1 MDSGFSTRK
10 EVADSNYIPIV
21 DDQTLDEFYYGS
33 MQKKYHKDEPLF
45 YVNRVEDARERF
57 NFPISP
63 HRKTVYDILFL
74 TKGEGVC
81 FKGLTKYHYR
91 QNQVFSIPAYQITVH
106 ESISNDASGFFVH
119 FSPEL
124 FSENLHLLKRFNF
137 LQFNADPIVTI
148 PAFHLQPILNI
159 FNRLLDFVDDKSN
172 QRSNAIKWYLM
183 ALFSEVNHHISTS
196 PREVKDSAA
205 LVTQKFKDALSQYIY
220 THHTLKDFAKLLHI
234 TPNHLNKCVKK
245 TLNKTAQSLLNE
257 MLILEAK
264 SLLRFSPLTV
274 SEISHTLHRS
284 SSSNFSRFFKRETGI
299 TPTKYLQAKLH
310 ADD

>member
-1 MDSGFSTRK
+1 M
-10 EVADSNYIPIV
+10 ADSNYIPIV
-21 DDQTLDEFYYGS
+21 DDQTLDEFHYGS
-33 MQKKYHKDEPLF
+33 IRQKYYKDEPLF
-45 YVNRVEDARERF
+45 YVNRIEDARDKF

-74 TKGEGVC
+74 TEGEGVC

-91 QNQVFSIPAYQITVH
+91 KNQVFSIPAYQITLH
-106 ESISNDASGFFVH
+106 ESISENASGYFIH
-119 FSPEL
+119 FSPQL
-124 FSENLHLLKRFNF
+124 FAENLHLLKDFSF

-148 PAFHLQPILNI
+148 PPAHLQPILNI
-159 FNRLLDFVDDKSN
+159 FNRLLDFVDDRSN
-172 QRSNAIKWYLM
+172 QRSKAIVWYLM
-183 ALFSEVNHHISTS
+183 ALFSEVNHHVSMSTM
-196 PREVKDSAA
+196 EVKDSAA

-220 THHTLKDFAKLLHI
+220 THHSLKDFAKLLHI

-274 SEISHTLHRS
+274 SEIAHTLHRS

-299 TPTKYLQAKLH
+299 TPTRYVQAEPH
-310 ADD
+310 IND